1 MTDILATTDNATL
14 AAAGP
19 YDLFAKWFAE
29 AAATEVND
37 PNAMALATVDAE
49 GQPSVRVV
57 LMKDYDD
64 RGFVFY
70 SNYESDKGRAL
81 LTHPVAGLN
90 FHWKGLRRQVRVNG
104 SATPVEPHEA
114 DEYFAQRPRDS
125 QIGAWASAQS
135 RPLES
140 RARFEAEIAAI
151 AARYE
156 GKDVPRPPHWSGFRI
171 APKRIEFWQDRPFRL
186 HDRAIFTPDGKG
198 GWSVHRVYP

>member
-1 MTDILATTDNATL
+1 MTDILASTDDTAL
-14 AAAGP
+14 AARGP

-29 AAATEVND
+29 AAETEVND
-37 PNAMALATVDAE
+37 PNAMALATVDE
-49 GQPSVRVV
+49 TGQPSVRVV

-70 SNYESDKGRAL
+70 TNFESDKGRAL
-81 LTHPVAGLN
+81 LANPVAGLN

-104 SATPVEPHEA
+104 TVAPVSAVEA
-114 DEYFAQRPRDS
+114 DEYFAVRPRDS

-135 RPLES
+135 RPLAS
-140 RARFEAEIAAI
+140 RATFESEIAAV

-156 GKDVPRPPHWSGFRI
+156 GREVPRPLHWSGFRI

-186 HDRAIFTPDGKG
+186 HDRAIFTPVAEG
-198 GWSVHRVYP
+198 GWSVHRLYP